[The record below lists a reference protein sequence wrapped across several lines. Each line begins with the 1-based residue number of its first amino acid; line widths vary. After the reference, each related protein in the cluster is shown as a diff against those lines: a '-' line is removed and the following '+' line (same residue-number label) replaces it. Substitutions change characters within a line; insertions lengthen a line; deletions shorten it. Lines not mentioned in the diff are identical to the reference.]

1 MGGQPNKGREEC
13 SNESRVLKRRKK
25 ESKARDVAAP
35 EADTASSLEA
45 NRTRAPKRT
54 RHEIRAP
61 SGVALGSKTGS
72 AAEGHGTVFAPM
84 IALETGS
91 DDEVFDIGADAEAAS
106 CDSIESDESEED
118 QLDNALDKNK

>member
-1 MGGQPNKGREEC
+1 MLRPLRLTLR
-13 SNESRVLKRRKK
+13 RVLRRTG
-25 ESKARDVAAP
+25 P
-35 EADTASSLEA
+35 EP
-45 NRTRAPKRT
+45 RRGR

-61 SGVALGSKTGS
+61 SGVALGS
-72 AAEGHGTVFAPM
+72 EGHGTVFAPM